1 MAITERDGH
10 RIWFSTHGDPSN
22 PPLLL
27 VMGLAVSSSA
37 WDALPQRLADRFF
50 VITFDNCG
58 TGRSASRKKSFTM
71 NDLAD
76 DAEAVLRA
84 AGADRANVFGIS
96 MGGMI
101 AQELALRHPARVRSL
116 VLGATYSSYLLSAKP
131 GLRSVLDLGAM
142 ILRNERVKHRVVGRL
157 LSTPEFVEANPGV
170 IAGWFARSDHARIP
184 QALAQMWAILRH
196 HTHQRLEQ
204 IAVPTLV
211 LSGDSDRLVPV
222 ANSYRLVKRI
232 PGARLEIIR
241 GAGHVFPLEREAE
254 TVRLVTEHFL
264 GAERAQHSA

>member
-1 MAITERDGH
+1 MPFTERAGH
-10 RIWFSTHGDPSN
+10 RIWYSTFGDPAN

-27 VMGLAVSSSA
+27 IMGLAVSSQA
-37 WDALPQRLADRFF
+37 WDALPLRLADRFH

-58 TGRSASRKKSFTM
+58 TGRSASRKKLFTM
-71 NDLAD
+71 IDLAD

-84 AGADRANVFGIS
+84 AGVERANVFGIS

-101 AQELALRHPARVRSL
+101 AQELALRHPARVRAL

-131 GLRSVLDLGAM
+131 GLRSVLDLAAM
-142 ILRNERVKHRVVGRL
+142 IARSEHVKQRVVGRL

-170 IAGWFARSDHARIP
+170 VTGWFARSDHARIP

-196 HTHQRLEQ
+196 HTYQRLDQ
-204 IAVPTLV
+204 IACPTLV
-211 LSGDSDRLVPV
+211 ISGDQDRLVPA
-222 ANSYRLVKRI
+222 ANSHRLVKLI
-232 PGARLEIIR
+232 AGARLEIIP

-254 TVRLVTEHFL
+254 TVRLVTEHCL
-264 GAERAQHSA
+264 GVEQAKHSA